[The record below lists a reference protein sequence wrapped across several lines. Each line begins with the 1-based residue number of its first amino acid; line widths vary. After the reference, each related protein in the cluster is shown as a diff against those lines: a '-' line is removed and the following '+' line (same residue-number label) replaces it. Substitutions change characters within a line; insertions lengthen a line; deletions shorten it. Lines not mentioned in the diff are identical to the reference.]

1 MQARRICL
9 FLTAFILA
17 MLPPLSGQDQP
28 AAGLEWG
35 GFAVQG
41 AASAGY
47 RFTDVKGYQPMFLE
61 LYDLRKGP
69 RLTDFNMFGHG
80 DGTNRFADNFSLTL
94 SDLGGDPFPSA
105 QLTLSKSKLYDLRV
119 NWRQAYF
126 YWNQND
132 NVILPTLGIM
142 GLTDNHDWG
151 TVRKMGSVDFTL
163 HATDN
168 LRFNFQYY
176 RTSFTGPTFTT
187 FSPDFL
193 DSPGSWGGFARA
205 NAYYLYAPTLDH
217 TNRFA
222 GGLDYT
228 LRDWN
233 FHYNLGYQTY
243 TGNMTFDNVTSPQR
257 SINTGTA
264 STAAQLLNNVSWSAY
279 RELRTPVSEFSYT
292 GKPVSHLEMRGSYI
306 FYRYRGPA
314 SFDQSFDGTNPA
326 PYAVSQSGRAN
337 VSEPNDILEQGFTYY
352 VNKCWNLDVDYR
364 YSRFTTSTDGVFTS
378 LLNGTTAASEEA
390 ANDWRFGLHQLDF
403 NMMFTP
409 KSNLVI
415 RPGVTFFKSDVEML
429 EDGVADDA
437 RTLRTKS
444 VEPALSVFYRPSS
457 RLSVRGEI
465 HNFNSGASYTAITP
479 HTDLTGRVV
488 GSLRLT
494 KNFSLDN
501 ELYLVR
507 QQLLATDFH
516 GKVQS
521 NSTLLTYTL
530 NDHYSIFGGFT
541 YDNEVAFGDV
551 QYVRGTPPLSGTLR
565 DQALNRVWQG
575 GLEARPCKYFG
586 IRFMGNFDRST
597 GLGQESG
604 IKPVYGPMTWP
615 MATGTAYFDFP
626 HAGRLSVDLQRTYYI
641 QQILTGNNFSANIL
655 MLRWT
660 RSF

>member
-1 MQARRICL
+1 MQVRRTWL
-9 FLTAFILA
+9 LLTAIL
-17 MLPPLSGQDQP
+17 LGIFPLLSAQDQ
-28 AAGLEWG
+28 AAPGLQWG
-35 GFAVQG
+35 GFQVQG

-47 RFTDVKGYQPMFLE
+47 RFTDVKGYKPMFLE

-69 RLTDFNMFGHG
+69 RLTDFNMFGHN
-80 DGTNRFADNFSLTL
+80 DGTNPYVDNLSLTL

-105 QLTLSKSKLYDLRV
+105 QFTLSKAKLYDLRV
-119 NWRQAYF
+119 NWRQSYF

-151 TVRKMGSVDFTL
+151 TVRKIGSIDLTM

-168 LRFNFQYY
+168 LRFNFQFY
-176 RTSFTGPTFTT
+176 RTTFSGPTFTT

-193 DSPGSWGGFARA
+193 DSPGSWGAFARA
-205 NAYYLYAPTLDH
+205 NAYYLYAPTNDN
-217 TNRFA
+217 TQRFA
-222 GGLDYT
+222 GGIDYT
-228 LRDWN
+228 LRSWN

-243 TGNMTFDNVTSPQR
+243 RGNMTFNNVTSPQR

-264 STAAQLLNNVSWSAY
+264 STAAQLLNNVSWSAF
-279 RELRTPVSEFSYT
+279 RDLGTPLSEFSYT
-292 GKPVSHLEMRGSYI
+292 GKPHSRLEMRGSYI
-306 FYRYRGPA
+306 FYRYKGIA
-314 SFDQSFDGTNPA
+314 SFVQSFNGTNPA
-326 PYAVSQSGRAN
+326 AYSVSEDGRAN

-352 VNKCWNLDVDYR
+352 VNKWWNLDLDYR
-364 YSRFTTSTDGVFTS
+364 YSRFTTRTDGVFTS
-378 LLNGTTAASEEA
+378 LLNGTTPAEETA
-390 ANDWRFGLHQLDF
+390 ANDWKFGLHQLDF

-409 KSNLVI
+409 KPNLVI

-444 VEPALSVFYRPSS
+444 VEPALSVLYRPSS
-457 RLSVRGEI
+457 RFSVRGEI
-465 HNFNSGASYTAITP
+465 HSFNNGASYTAITP
-479 HTDLTGRVV
+479 HTDLSGRLV

-494 KNFSLDN
+494 NRFSLDD
-501 ELYLVR
+501 EVYLVSQR
-507 QQLLATDFH
+507 LLATDFH

-541 YDNEVAFGDV
+541 YDNEFASGDV
-551 QYVRGTPPLSGTLR
+551 QYLRGTPPLSGSIR

-575 GLEARPCKYFG
+575 GLEAKPCKYFG
-586 IRFMGNFDRST
+586 IRFTGNFDRST

-615 MATGTAYFDFP
+615 LATGTAYFDFP
-626 HAGRLSVDLQRTYYI
+626 KAGRLSVDLQRTYYI
-641 QQILTGNNFSANIL
+641 QQILTGNNFSANLL
-655 MLRWT
+655 MIRWT
-660 RSF
+660 RRF

>member
-1 MQARRICL
+1 MQVRRTWL
-9 FLTAFILA
+9 FLMAFFLA
-17 MLPPLSGQDQP
+17 IFPLLRGQDQ
-28 AAGLEWG
+28 AAPGFEWG
-35 GFAVQG
+35 GFQVQG

-69 RLTDFNMFGHG
+69 RLTDFNMFGHNE
-80 DGTNRFADNFSLTL
+80 GTNPFADNFSLTL

-142 GLTDNHDWG
+142 GLTNNHDWG
-151 TVRKMGSVDFTL
+151 TVRKMGSVDLTL
-163 HATDN
+163 HATNN

-176 RTSFTGPTFTT
+176 RTSFSGPTFTT

-193 DSPGSWGGFARA
+193 DSPASWGAFARA
-205 NAYYLYAPTLDH
+205 NAYYLYAPTFNH
-217 TNRFA
+217 TNRFT

-228 LRDWN
+228 LRNWN
-233 FHYNLGYQTY
+233 FHYNLGYQAY
-243 TGNMTFDNVTSPQR
+243 TGNMTFNNVTSPQR
-257 SINTGTA
+257 SINTGTP
-264 STAAQLLNNVSWSAY
+264 STASQLLNNVSWSAF
-279 RELRTPVSEFSYT
+279 RELKTPVSEFSYT
-292 GKPVSHLEMRGSYI
+292 GKPSSRLEMRGSYI

-326 PYAVSQSGRAN
+326 AYTVTQSGRAN
-337 VSEPNDILEQGFTYY
+337 VTEPNNILEQGFTYY
-352 VNKCWNLDVDYR
+352 VNKWWNLDLDYR

-378 LLNGTTAASEEA
+378 LLNGTTAATEQPSNA
-390 ANDWRFGLHQLDF
+390 WKFGLHQLDF

-409 KSNLVI
+409 KPNLVI
-415 RPGVTFFKSDVEML
+415 RPGVTFFKSDVEAL
-429 EDGVADDA
+429 EDGVADGA

-444 VEPALSVFYRPSS
+444 VEPALSVLYRPSS
-457 RLSVRGEI
+457 RFSVRGEI
-465 HNFNSGASYTAITP
+465 HSFNNGASFTAITP

-494 KNFSLDN
+494 NKFSLDD
-501 ELYLVR
+501 EVYLVSQR
-507 QQLLATDFH
+507 LLATDFH

-541 YDNEVAFGDV
+541 YDNEFASGDV
-551 QYVRGTPPLSGTLR
+551 QYARGTPPLSGSIR

-575 GLEARPCKYFG
+575 GLEAKPCKYFG
-586 IRFMGNFDRST
+586 IRFTGNFDRST

-604 IKPVYGPMTWP
+604 INPVYGPMTWP
-615 MATGTAYFDFP
+615 LATGTAYFDFP
-626 HAGRLSVDLQRTYYI
+626 KAGRLSVDLQRTYYI
-641 QQILTGNNFSANIL
+641 QQIITGNNFSANML
-655 MLRWT
+655 MIRWT